1 MSRHRVR
8 EDDGFSIV
16 ETVIA
21 AGILITMLASLAQ
34 LIGWSLHRADDVGA
48 RLRALVAAQDKI
60 EQLRAA
66 ALTMDLNG
74 TPVTDAALT
83 ASPTGS
89 LDRDI
94 GGFADALDASNQVV
108 TGKGA
113 VVLRRWS
120 VIPLD
125 TGTVTTFA
133 ITVCAFRAPAIAVDR
148 RGADA
153 CISTARVRQ
162 P

>member
-1 MSRHRVR
+1 MSRQRIR

-16 ETVIA
+16 ETMIA

-34 LIGWSLHRADDVGA
+34 LIGWSLQRADDTGA

-66 ALTMDLNG
+66 PLTMDLSG
-74 TPVTDAALT
+74 LPITDAALMP
-83 ASPTGS
+83 SPTGS

-94 GGFADALDASNQVV
+94 SGFADALDASSRVV

-113 VVLRRWS
+113 VVVRRWS
-120 VIPLD
+120 VTPVD
-125 TGTVTTFA
+125 AGTVTTFA
-133 ITVCAFRAPAIAVDR
+133 ITVCAFRTPAIAVDR